1 MSTAS
6 LQRGLAAAR
15 PRSVGDLV
23 VLAAIVVG
31 VPVLVLG
38 MALGG
43 PTVQLL
49 IIAALAVLVAAWVT
63 TVHPRVTLGA
73 FALVL
78 GLVPY
83 AKLPG
88 TEAPLIL
95 VLAVGSW
102 VAIAFLPGVR
112 FTIGYPEVLLG
123 IFAAVAA
130 ISFLVTSPSADS
142 VLEYVS
148 WLAATSV
155 VVPMR
160 LLTREARR
168 VVVGALV
175 AGAAVAAV
183 AGVLLLR
190 YDPLGYFLAR
200 LTVIGYHAGG
210 GNAQYVPG
218 VESNTLRLTGT
229 YVEPNIAGLIL
240 AAGVLLA
247 VAAYRGWLRVVLVA
261 VIGAGLALTLSR
273 SALGTVVVA
282 LGLVVLL
289 GRGRQRVW
297 LAGTGVAAALAV
309 LATPVLRARIFSS
322 FGEHDTGSQ
331 ARALAFSDYASS
343 VQGHWLWGLG
353 WDRPEYRSQ
362 SIGQTVNFVA
372 NAPLL
377 TVYRGGVIL
386 GAVAVLILLVLVVR
400 AGLQARAGFE
410 AAVLACGVAGFALV
424 ALQLD
429 FPVVIQHP
437 ATAVFSVLVGLSIG
451 RPVTDDD
458 VEPAA
463 VQPEGAS

>member
-1 MSTAS
+1 MP
-6 LQRGLAAAR
+6 RGLATIR
-15 PRSVGDLV
+15 PRSLPDVL
-23 VLAAIVVG
+23 VLAAVIVG
-31 VPVLVLG
+31 VPVLVVG
-38 MALGG
+38 MAVGG
-43 PTVQLL
+43 PTIQLL
-49 IIAALAVLVAAWVT
+49 IIAALAALVAAWVT

-88 TEAPLIL
+88 TGAPLIL
-95 VLAVGSW
+95 VLGLGCW
-102 VAIAFLPGVR
+102 VALAFLPGVR
-112 FTIGYPEVLLG
+112 FRVGAPELFLG
-123 IFAAVAA
+123 VFALVAAV
-130 ISFLVTSPSADS
+130 SFLVTSPSTDS

-148 WLAATSV
+148 WLVATSV

-160 LLTREARR
+160 FLTRDARR
-168 VVVGALV
+168 VVIGALV
-175 AGAAVAAV
+175 TGAALAAI

-210 GNAQYVPG
+210 GNAQFVPG

-289 GRGRQRVW
+289 GRGRQRAW
-297 LAGTGVAAALAV
+297 LAGVGVAGALAV
-309 LATPVLRARIFSS
+309 LATPVLRTRIFSS
-322 FGEHDTGSQ
+322 FGEHDTGSL
-331 ARALAFSDYASS
+331 ARALAFTDYASS

-400 AGLQARAGFE
+400 AGLQARRGFE
-410 AAVLACGVAGFALV
+410 NAVLACGVAGFALV

-437 ATAVFSVLVGLSIG
+437 ATAIFSVLVGLSLG
-451 RPVTDDD
+451 HPTTDDSAT
-458 VEPAA
+458 EERA
-463 VQPEGAS
+463 